1 MRFVIRLFFRTLRR
15 VIGPFLLLGEKLTAP
30 KGIQRDPAD
39 QQRVDSNTKGMT
51 LYQYKTCPFCIK
63 VRRQTKRL
71 SLNIETRDAQHDEY
85 SQKELLKYGGQ
96 LQVPCLKIED
106 RSGDTIWIYE
116 SDKIVNYLHQQF
128 SPEQGEAI
136 RH

>member
-1 MRFVIRLFFRTLRR
+1 MKWVIRLFFRTLRR
-15 VIGPFLLLGEKLTAP
+15 IIGPFLLLGEKLTTP
-30 KGIQRDPAD
+30 KGIQRAPEE
-39 QQRVDSNTKGMT
+39 QQRVDADTRGMT

-71 SLNIETRDAQHDEY
+71 SLNIETRDTQHDIN

-96 LQVPCLKIED
+96 LQVPCLKIEEHD
-106 RSGDTIWIYE
+106 GQTTWLYE
-116 SDKIVNYLHQQF
+116 SDKIVHYLQQHF
-128 SPEQGEAI
+128 NPEHGEAI